1 MSIELITLIFFVSII
16 AAIMSGFPIAITLGA
31 VGLIIG
37 YFTMGAPVFE
47 LMYQRGIIIALN
59 YPLLALPLFVLMGII
74 LADSGVA
81 DGMYNALSVILGRVR
96 GGLAVT
102 TVLLGAML
110 AACLGVIT
118 AAGVIQLA
126 LAEFTAIF
134 WLVLAGVLFLA
145 AITCLLPRGGYE

>member
-1 MSIELITLIFFVSII
+1 MSIEIITVIFFLSII

-37 YFTMGAPVFE
+37 YFTMGTPVFE

-81 DGMYNALSVILGRVR
+81 DGMYNALSVILGRLR

-102 TVLLGAML
+102 TVLLGP
-110 AACLGVIT
+110 CLPP
-118 AAGVIQLA
+118 AWAS
-126 LAEFTAIF
+126 
-134 WLVLAGVLFLA
+134 
-145 AITCLLPRGGYE
+145 